1 MKNASKTLL
10 VTALALVLTA
20 GAAMAQTPEAS
31 VLPVTEPLDVGG
43 TILQPG
49 TYTIRVLPSM
59 YDRNKIQVTSM
70 DGTQV
75 YATALTVPH
84 PLEPNEEVPNTTFIF
99 YPAGEGQPRA
109 LRTWFA
115 KFPDASQGGHDII
128 YDESRARQ
136 LARLAKHNVVSYPAA
151 VTVETRDTADL
162 QVVTPQSTIEV
173 YEVPAPPPAPLVTE
187 TTTTTTTTIA
197 TNDLD
202 NNRADTMVSSTVDMP
217 ATASNT
223 PLIALLGLASLL
235 AAVAIRFVRS

>member
-1 MKNASKTLL
+1 MRNASKIMM

-43 TILQPG
+43 TIIQPG

-70 DGTQV
+70 DGNTV

-84 PLEPNEEVPNTTFIF
+84 PLEPGEEIPNTTFIF

-128 YDESRARQ
+128 YDDSRARQ
-136 LARLAKHNVVSYPAA
+136 LARLAKSNVVSYPTS
-151 VTVETRDTADL
+151 VTVETRETAPL
-162 QVVTPQSTIEV
+162 QVITPQATVEV
-173 YEVPAPPPAPLVTE
+173 YEAPQPIITE
-187 TTTTTTTTIA
+187 TTTTTTTTTLA
-197 TNDLD
+197 TNDTE
-202 NNRADTMVSSTVDMP
+202 DTMVSSTVDMP

-235 AAVAIRFVRS
+235 AAVAIRVVRS

>member
-1 MKNASKTLL
+1 MPPFNSSSRSSISKSSICFRSLTRSPRLRPPVLATDVQITDAAGRPVLRLLPSVFRSLKHYKKEKQMKRNAPRIMM
-10 VTALALVLTA
+10 VTALALMLTA
-20 GAAMAQTPEAS
+20 GAAIAQTPEAS

-75 YATALTVPH
+75 FATALTVPH
-84 PLEPNEEVPNTTFIF
+84 PLEPGEEVPNTTFIF

-128 YDESRARQ
+128 YDKSRARQ
-136 LARLAKHNVVSYPAA
+136 LARLASSNVVSFPST
-151 VTVETRDTADL
+151 VTV
-162 QVVTPQSTIEV
+162 
-173 YEVPAPPPAPLVTE
+173 
-187 TTTTTTTTIA
+187 
-197 TNDLD
+197 
-202 NNRADTMVSSTVDMP
+202 
-217 ATASNT
+217 
-223 PLIALLGLASLL
+223 
-235 AAVAIRFVRS
+235 